1 MAIVAAPAGAEPVG
15 TLSASGSFT
24 GKVRHIKI
32 ASAYNTSIFYG
43 DFVKLVA
50 AGTVEKSAVTTAVVA
65 GTVGIFVGCAYTDPT
80 TKQPT
85 FSQFW
90 PADNAATDAV
100 AYVADDP
107 KLVFQMQADEAIA
120 QTGLGNNVSAVSTA
134 GSTDIGR
141 SRNALDGGSVATT
154 ATLPLRIVEFVDGPY
169 SAVGDAFTDCLV
181 TWLPGSHAYDTALG
195 V

>member
-1 MAIVAAPAGAEPVG
+1 MATSATPTGAEPVG

-32 ASAYNTSIFYG
+32 ASAYDTAIFYG

-50 AGTVEKSAVTTAVVA
+50 AGTAEKAAVTTAAVA
-65 GTVGIFVGCAYTDPT
+65 GTVGVFVGCSYTDPT

-85 FSQFW
+85 FSQYW
-90 PADNAATDAV
+90 PADTAASDAV

-107 KLVFQMQADEAIA
+107 KLVFQMQGDGSIA
-120 QTGLGNNVSAVSTA
+120 QTGLGNNVQAISTA

-141 SRNALDGGSVATT
+141 SKNALDASSIATT
-154 ATLPLRIVEFVDGPY
+154 NTFPLRIVDFVDGPN
-169 SAVGDAFTDCLV
+169 SAVGDSFTDCIV

>member
-1 MAIVAAPAGAEPVG
+1 MAIVAAPSGAEPVG

-32 ASAYNTSIFYG
+32 ASAYDTSIFYG

-120 QTGLGNNVSAVSTA
+120 QTGLGNNVSAVDTA

-154 ATLPLRIVEFVDGPY
+154 ATLPLRIVEFVDGPT